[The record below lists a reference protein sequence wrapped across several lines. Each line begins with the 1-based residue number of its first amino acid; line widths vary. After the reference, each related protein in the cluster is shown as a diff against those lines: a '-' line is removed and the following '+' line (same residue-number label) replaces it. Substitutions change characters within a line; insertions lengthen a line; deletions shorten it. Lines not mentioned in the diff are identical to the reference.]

1 MAADRQPVRFHS
13 ARFWD
18 FPSSAVPVGAVG
30 AGAREATATASF
42 VLGPGDVLGTETRGR
57 MPQMQFRCN
66 VWKKK
71 VLKVQKCPAMLWK
84 CPVIFRHFF
93 HHCHMFRHFNRIFF
107 ASFFCV
113 QALQCFKIG
122 LSAGSLL
129 CHGQRMHFLAYTI
142 INLLYIYTYQLYV
155 YYCLLFIYTYT
166 IIYTYHIY
174 IYYTSYIIYVYYC
187 LLFIYTYTIIY
198 TYHIYIYYTSYIYI
212 SYTSVISTVY
222 QLFGD
227 LDN

>member
-1 MAADRQPVRFHS
+1 MFQINSNHLYHLSFGSGPSTSPLSQRQVLRLSLFRR
-13 ARFWD
+13 ARRSCGCRSQRSDSNRQLCTW
-18 FPSSAVPVGAVG
+18 
-30 AGAREATATASF
+30 ARWRAWNGDTRQDAS
-42 VLGPGDVLGTETRGR
+42 DAIS
-57 MPQMQFRCN
+57 MQFRCN

-142 INLLYIYTYQLYV
+142 INLLYIYTYQLY
-155 YYCLLFIYTYT
+155 
-166 IIYTYHIY
+166 
-174 IYYTSYIIYVYYC
+174 IYV
-187 LLFIYTYTIIY
+187 
-198 TYHIYIYYTSYIYI
+198 
-212 SYTSVISTVY
+212 
-222 QLFGD
+222 
-227 LDN
+227 

>member
-1 MAADRQPVRFHS
+1 MFQINSNHLYHLSFGSGPSTSPLSQRQVLRLSLFRR
-13 ARFWD
+13 ARRSCGCRSQRSDSNRQLCTW
-18 FPSSAVPVGAVG
+18 
-30 AGAREATATASF
+30 ARWRAWNGDTRQDAS
-42 VLGPGDVLGTETRGR
+42 DAIS
-57 MPQMQFRCN
+57 MQFRCN

-142 INLLYIYTYQLYV
+142 INLLYIYTYQLYIYMYTIV
-155 YYCLLFIYTYT
+155 YYLYIHILLYIHTIFIY
-166 IIYTYHIY
+166 IIPVIY
-174 IYYTSYIIYVYYC
+174 IYHIHQ
-187 LLFIYTYTIIY
+187 LLVPFINYLEI
-198 TYHIYIYYTSYIYI
+198 
-212 SYTSVISTVY
+212 
-222 QLFGD
+222 
-227 LDN
+227 

>member
-1 MAADRQPVRFHS
+1 M
-13 ARFWD
+13 
-18 FPSSAVPVGAVG
+18 G

-57 MPQMQFRCN
+57 MPQMPFRCN

-71 VLKVQKCPAMLWK
+71 VLKVQKCPAMLRT
-84 CPVIFRHFF
+84 CPMIFRHFF

-142 INLLYIYTYQLYV
+142 INLLYIYIPVIYIH
-155 YYCLLFIYTYT
+155 YCLLFIYTYYIT

-174 IYYTSYIIYVYYC
+174 IHMPV
-187 LLFIYTYTIIY
+187 
-198 TYHIYIYYTSYIYI
+198 IYI
-212 SYTSVISTVY
+212 SYTSVINTVY
-222 QLFGD
+222 Q
-227 LDN
+227 